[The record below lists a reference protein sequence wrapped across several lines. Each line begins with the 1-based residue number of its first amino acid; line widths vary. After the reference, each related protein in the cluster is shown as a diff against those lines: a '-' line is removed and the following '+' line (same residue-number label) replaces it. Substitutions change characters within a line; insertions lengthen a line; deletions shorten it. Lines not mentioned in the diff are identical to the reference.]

1 MVEENIKDAQ
11 RKMKEDHGR
20 KVAAKNLFA
29 PGNIVYRR
37 NCRKLQWKQSKLNEL
52 NEIGPYTI
60 SDVSSKGVATLMD
73 RSGTVLK
80 LECSVGN
87 LKLKRRRPRHLMDR
101 VKKPSAVMTA
111 STEETQENEHLSDSE
126 VSFKMVQREG

>member
-1 MVEENIKDAQ
+1 
-11 RKMKEDHGR
+11 
-20 KVAAKNLFA
+20 
-29 PGNIVYRR
+29 
-37 NCRKLQWKQSKLNEL
+37 
-52 NEIGPYTI
+52 
-60 SDVSSKGVATLMD
+60 MD

-80 LECSVGN
+80 LKCSVGN

-126 VSFKMVQREG
+126 VSFKMVQREGEPNEDEATRRSSSPVLLNRTLQGVGGRLKEFFDAGHYCRKMKTSFSHAF